1 MEGEWRTENDK
12 EWREEKERILE
23 FVLSLEEFACLIFF
37 YQLPKYS
44 EFLIPKFLTLFLRL

>member
-23 FVLSLEEFACLIFF
+23 FVLSSEEFACLIFF
-37 YQLPKYS
+37 FTSYLNIQN
-44 EFLIPKFLTLFLRL
+44 F